1 MEALNDAD
9 QAGLEMRR
17 KVVRPQFLSG
27 LRPFCFLVK
36 GLARQ
41 GRGMLQEVDDV
52 VRRLSYLFIVVII
65 VSSLLLAGYSPDLLS
80 LIVVGG
86 MCIISVLGSIYCLAP
101 VISFT
106 NGLRNGQENIAQAA
120 SSEGNSAWIAAFQ
133 IDRFFR
139 QKRLDLLFQEYREK
153 VRQQRDSGLIVSD
166 LDDSMN
172 EDVLGLYSWQ
182 SVAAQIPGVMTG
194 LGILGTFI
202 GLLMGLQGVS
212 FTTVD
217 AALNSVENILSGIN
231 TAFYTSI
238 AGVILSILFNIANN
252 ILRNVMNREMS
263 LFLEEFHKTIIPT
276 TEEQSRYSDRRES
289 RQIVELLERLPK
301 RSTMVGAAAGRP
313 SGNEQILMPQI
324 LDGLKRNEFVF
335 FLQPRYELNTRK
347 VIGAEA
353 LVRWNHPALGVI
365 SPAVF
370 IPVLEG
376 NGYITKLDQYIW
388 EKVCQ
393 QVRIWINGG
402 LHPVPVSVNVTKT
415 DVLAMDVADFFLDM
429 LKKYRIPPKYLEI
442 DISEHAY
449 LEAYGVLTD
458 VVARLQQA
466 GFRVI
471 LDGFNGDYIKLSSV
485 GQMST
490 DQLKLDLRSEGLD
503 GKPEALPQVF
513 EQAKTLHLNL
523 LAEGIESMEQ
533 LTMLRKCG
541 CTEGQGYFFS
551 QPLSVQEFEK
561 MLKVGQNR

>member
-1 MEALNDAD
+1 
-9 QAGLEMRR
+9 
-17 KVVRPQFLSG
+17 
-27 LRPFCFLVK
+27 
-36 GLARQ
+36 
-41 GRGMLQEVDDV
+41 MLQEVDDV

-263 LFLEEFHKTIIPT
+263 LFLEEFHKT
-276 TEEQSRYSDRRES
+276 EEQSRYSDRRES

-353 LVRWNHPALGVI
+353 LVRWNHPTLGVI

-503 GKPEALPQVF
+503 GKPEALPPVF

-533 LTMLRKCG
+533 LTMLRK
-541 CTEGQGYFFS
+541 
-551 QPLSVQEFEK
+551 

>member
-1 MEALNDAD
+1 
-9 QAGLEMRR
+9 
-17 KVVRPQFLSG
+17 
-27 LRPFCFLVK
+27 
-36 GLARQ
+36 
-41 GRGMLQEVDDV
+41 MLQEVDDV

-65 VSSLLLAGYSPDLLS
+65 VSSLLLAGYSPGLMS

-86 MCIISVLGSIYCLAP
+86 MCVISALGSIYCLAP

-106 NGLRNGQENIAQAA
+106 NGPRNGQENIAQAA

-335 FLQPRYELNTRK
+335 FLQPRYELNNRK

-353 LVRWNHPALGVI
+353 LVRWNHPTLGVI

-503 GKPEALPQVF
+503 GKPEALPPVF
-513 EQAKTLHLNL
+513 EQAETLQLTP
-523 LAEGIESMEQ
+523 LAEGIECMEQ
-533 LTMLRKCG
+533 LPMLRKCG
-541 CTEGQGYFFS
+541 FAEGQGYFFS